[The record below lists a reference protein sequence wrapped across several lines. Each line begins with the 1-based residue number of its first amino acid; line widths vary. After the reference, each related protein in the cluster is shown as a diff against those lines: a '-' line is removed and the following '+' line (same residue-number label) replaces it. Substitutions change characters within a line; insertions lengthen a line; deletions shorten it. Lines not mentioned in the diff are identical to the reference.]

1 MNNLSRF
8 ERRSTAWAALF
19 VAVMMVLAL
28 TGSAQAPGGP
38 TALPPNAIAPNDR
51 ERAIARRVGSIL
63 EEAHY
68 RHVLIDDH
76 MSGQIFDRYLESLDG
91 QHLYFLASD
100 LKEFE
105 QWRFRFDDMIHTG
118 DVEPGFAI
126 FARYQQRDR
135 ERIAAALKMLDT
147 EPDWT
152 LDESMEFDRKD
163 AAWPTTTAQLDE
175 VWRKRVKNDGLSLL
189 LTGKTWKEA
198 VDILRKRY
206 ERSLKR
212 VDQIS
217 SDDVFENLMN
227 AYARTFDPH
236 SNFFSPRDSEEYRIQ
251 MSLNYDGI
259 GASLQQTDDFVQVM
273 NVIEGGP
280 AAVAGTLKPNDRIT
294 GVQQGSDAMVTDV
307 VGWRLEDVVQLIRGK
322 AGTVVK
328 LQVLPAGAAP
338 GTPEKMLVFTRNKVN
353 LDNQAAKKEVRT
365 VTRGGRTLKIGVIT
379 IPSFYQDVA
388 AQAAGEKNYRSTT
401 RDVHRL
407 LGELTSA
414 GVDGIVLD
422 LRDDG
427 GGYLPEA
434 TALTGLFIDKGPVV
448 QLKDT
453 TGQVEVLDD
462 PDSGVAYSGPLSVLV
477 NRYSASASE
486 IFAGALQDYHR
497 AYILGQRTFGKGT
510 VQNLIPLDRWSQKP
524 LSGQITVTIGKFY
537 RVTGESTQ
545 HRGVEPDVQLP
556 SAIDM
561 KEVGESALEA
571 ALPWDRIQGA
581 PFNAWH
587 DEHPVIALP
596 SLVSEETAREEHDPD
611 YRYLV
616 DDVAALNK
624 VRAEKTLSLNLK
636 VRQEE
641 RTRLD
646 KERLDRAN
654 QRLLAEGQPAVKTVE
669 ELDSAE
675 SGADGAEGTRAKRGP
690 GSGQGSAPGSSAPGS
705 VTPPSTP
712 PDLVLGEA
720 TQVMADILLGNT
732 PNQHLPAPSPTQQ
745 TVKR

>member
-1 MNNLSRF
+1 MNILNRL
-8 ERRSTAWAALF
+8 ERHSTAWAAPF
-19 VAVMMVLAL
+19 VAALMVLAL
-28 TGSAQAPGGP
+28 TGSSQAPAGP
-38 TALPPNAIAPNDR
+38 SVLPPNAIAPTDR

-76 MSGQIFDRYLESLDG
+76 MSSQIFDRYIESLDG
-91 QHLYFLASD
+91 QHTYFLASD

-126 FARYQQRDR
+126 FARYQQRNR
-135 ERIAAALKMLDT
+135 ERIGAALKMLDT

-152 LDESMEFDRKD
+152 LDESMQFDRKD
-163 AAWPTTTAQLDE
+163 VPYATTNAQLDE
-175 VWRKRVKNDGLSLL
+175 VWRQRVKNDGLSLL
-189 LTGKTWKEA
+189 LSGKTWKEA
-198 VDILRKRY
+198 TEILRKRY
-206 ERSLKR
+206 ERVLKR

-280 AAVAGTLKPNDRIT
+280 AAVAGTLKANDRIT

-307 VGWRLEDVVQLIRGK
+307 VGWRLDDVVQLIRGK

-353 LDNQAAKKEVRT
+353 LDNQAAKQEVRT
-365 VTRGGRTLKIGVIT
+365 VTRGGRTLKIGIIT

-388 AQAAGEKNYRSTT
+388 AQGLGDPNYRSTT

-407 LGELTSA
+407 LGELTTA

-453 TGQVEVLDD
+453 TGRVEVLDD
-462 PDSGVAYSGPLSVLV
+462 PDPGIAYTGPLSVLV

-524 LSGQITVTIGKFY
+524 TSGQITVTIGKFY

-556 SAIDM
+556 SVIDM
-561 KEVGESALEA
+561 KEVGESSLEA
-571 ALPWDRIQGA
+571 ALPWDRIQSA
-581 PFNAWH
+581 PFTAWH

-596 SLVSEETAREEHDPD
+596 SLVSEETAREQHDPD
-611 YRYLV
+611 YRFLV
-616 DDVAALNK
+616 EDVAALNK

-636 VRQEE
+636 VRQSE
-641 RTRLD
+641 RAQLD
-646 KERLDRAN
+646 KERLERAN
-654 QRLLAEGQPAVKTVE
+654 QRLLAEGQPTVKTVE
-669 ELDSAE
+669 ELDSGVT
-675 SGADGAEGTRAKRGP
+675 SDGADGSAGIKRSP
-690 GSGQGSAPGSSAPGS
+690 DSSAPGP
-705 VTPPSTP
+705 VSTP

-720 TQVMADILLGNT
+720 TQVMADILTGDT
-732 PNQHLPAPSPTQQ
+732 PNQHLPVTPPAQQ
-745 TVKR
+745 TVQR

>member
-1 MNNLSRF
+1 MNILNRF
-8 ERRSTAWAALF
+8 ERRSTAWAAPF
-19 VAVMMVLAL
+19 VAALMVLAL
-28 TGSAQAPGGP
+28 TGSSQAPAGP
-38 TALPPNAIAPNDR
+38 SVLPPNAIAPTDR

-76 MSGQIFDRYLESLDG
+76 MSSQIFDRYIESLDG
-91 QHLYFLASD
+91 QHSYFLASD

-105 QWRFRFDDMIHTG
+105 QWRYRFDDMIHTG

-126 FARYQQRDR
+126 FARYQQRNR
-135 ERIAAALKMLDT
+135 ERVAAALKMLDS

-152 LDESMEFDRKD
+152 LNESMEFDRKD
-163 AAWPTTTAQLDE
+163 APYATTTAQLDE
-175 VWRKRVKNDGLSLL
+175 VWRLRVKNDGLSLL
-189 LTGKTWKEA
+189 LTGKDWKDA
-198 VDILRKRY
+198 SDILRKRY
-206 ERSLKR
+206 ERVLKR

-227 AYARTFDPH
+227 AYAHTFDPH

-259 GASLQQTDDFVQVM
+259 GASLQQTDDYVQVM

-307 VGWRLEDVVQLIRGK
+307 VGWRLDDVVQLIRGK

-338 GTPEKMLVFTRNKVN
+338 GTPEKMLAFTRNKVN
-353 LDNQAAKKEVRT
+353 LDNQAAKQEIRN
-365 VTRGGRTLKIGVIT
+365 VTRGGRTFKIGVIT

-388 AQAAGEKNYRSTT
+388 AQNANDPNYRSTT

-407 LGELTSA
+407 LGELNTA

-453 TGQVEVLDD
+453 TGRVEVLDD
-462 PDSGVAYSGPLSVLV
+462 PDPGVTYTGPLSVLV

-510 VQNLIPLDRWSQKP
+510 VQNLIPLDRWPSQKP

-556 SAIDM
+556 SVIDL
-561 KEVGESALEA
+561 KEVGESSLEA
-571 ALPWDRIQGA
+571 ALPWDRIEGA
-581 PFNAWH
+581 PFMSWH

-596 SLVSEETAREEHDPD
+596 SLVPEESAREQRDPD
-611 YRYLV
+611 YRWLIG
-616 DDVAALNK
+616 DVAALNK
-624 VRAEKTLSLNLK
+624 VRAEKTITLNLK
-636 VRQEE
+636 QRQEE
-641 RTRLD
+641 RAQLD
-646 KERLDRAN
+646 KERLDLAN

-669 ELDSAE
+669 ELDKNTP
-675 SGADGAEGTRAKRGP
+675 ADFEAN
-690 GSGQGSAPGSSAPGS
+690 
-705 VTPPSTP
+705 
-712 PDLVLGEA
+712 LLLGEA
-720 TQVMADILLGNT
+720 TQVMADILMGDT
-732 PNQHLPAPSPTQQ
+732 PNQHLPAAPPVQQ

>member
-19 VAVMMVLAL
+19 VAVMMVLTL
-28 TGSAQAPGGP
+28 TGSAQAPAG
-38 TALPPNAIAPNDR
+38 ASLLPPNAIAPNDR
-51 ERAIARRVGSIL
+51 QRAIARRVGSIL

-76 MSGQIFDRYLESLDG
+76 MSSQIFDRYLESLDG

-100 LKEFE
+100 IKDFE
-105 QWRFRFDDMIHTG
+105 QWRYRFDDMIHTG

-135 ERIAAALKMLDT
+135 ERLAAALKALDT

-152 LDESMEFDRKD
+152 ADESMDFDRKD
-163 AAWPTTTAQLDE
+163 AMWATTAAQLDE

-198 VDILRKRY
+198 VVILRKRY
-206 ERSLKR
+206 ERGLKR

-217 SDDVFENLMN
+217 ADDVFENLMN

-294 GVQQGSDAMVTDV
+294 GVQQGTDAAVTDV

-353 LDNQAAKKEVRT
+353 LDNQAAKKEIRT
-365 VTRGGRTLKIGVIT
+365 VTRNGRMLKVGVIT

-388 AQAAGEKNYRSTT
+388 AQAAGDKNFRSTT
-401 RDVHRL
+401 RDVRRL

-453 TGQVEVLDD
+453 TGAVEVLDD

-571 ALPWDRIQGA
+571 ALPWDRIQPA
-581 PFNAWH
+581 PFTGWRN
-587 DEHPVIALP
+587 EHPVIALP
-596 SLVSEETAREEHDPD
+596 SLVTEETAREQHDPD

-646 KERLDRAN
+646 KEQVDRAN
-654 QRLLAEGQPAVKTVE
+654 QRLLAEGQPPVKTVE
-669 ELDSAE
+669 ELDKRE
-675 SGADGAEGTRAKRGP
+675 GTGADVGDGAAARPQRT
-690 GSGQGSAPGSSAPGS
+690 PGSSAPS
-705 VTPPSTP
+705 SAPNAAPATP
-712 PDLVLGEA
+712 PDLILGEA
-720 TQVMADILLGNT
+720 TQVMADILVGDA
-732 PNQHLPAPSPTQQ
+732 PNQHVPATPPRQQ

>member
-28 TGSAQAPGGP
+28 TGSAQAPSGP

-51 ERAIARRVGSIL
+51 QRAIARRVGSIL

-68 RHVLIDDH
+68 RHVLIDEH
-76 MSGQIFDRYLESLDG
+76 MSSQIFDRYIESLDG

-105 QWRFRFDDMIHTG
+105 QWRYRFGNMIHTG

-135 ERIAAALKMLDT
+135 ERLAAALKMLDT

-163 AAWPTTTAQLDE
+163 AMWATTSAQLDE

-189 LTGKTWKEA
+189 LAGKTWKEA
-198 VDILRKRY
+198 VDLLHKRY
-206 ERSLKR
+206 ERGLKR
-212 VDQIS
+212 VDQIT

-227 AYARTFDPH
+227 AYARTYDPH
-236 SNFFSPRDSEEYRIQ
+236 SNFFSPRDSEEYRIT

-365 VTRGGRTLKIGVIT
+365 VTRGGRTLKVGVIT

-388 AQAAGEKNYRSTT
+388 AQQAGDKNYRSTT
-401 RDVHRL
+401 RDVRRL
-407 LGELTSA
+407 VGELTSA

-448 QLKDT
+448 QLKDA

-510 VQNLIPLDRWSQKP
+510 VQNLIPMDRWSQKP

-556 SAIDM
+556 SAIDL

-571 ALPWDRIQGA
+571 ALPWDRIQSA
-581 PFNAWH
+581 PFTAWH

-596 SLVSEETAREEHDPD
+596 SLVTEETAREEHDPD

-654 QRLLAEGQPAVKTVE
+654 QRLLAEGQPAVKSVE

-675 SGADGAEGTRAKRGP
+675 SAGGDGTDGARAKR
-690 GSGQGSAPGSSAPGS
+690 APGSSAPGP
-705 VTPPSTP
+705 VATTTP

-720 TQVMADILLGNT
+720 TQVMADILLGNA
-732 PNQHLPAPSPTQQ
+732 PNQHLPGTPPAQQ